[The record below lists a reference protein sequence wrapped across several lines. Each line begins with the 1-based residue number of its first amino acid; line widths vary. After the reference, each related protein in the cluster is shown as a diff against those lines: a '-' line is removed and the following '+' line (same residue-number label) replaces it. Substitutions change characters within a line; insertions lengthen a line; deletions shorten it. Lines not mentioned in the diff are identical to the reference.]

1 MTTVEKQEDVLGGL
15 FEALIGDGF
24 TGYCCGPKD
33 DPHAVIAVYEWPGR
47 LDVIAM
53 PRKGPAAAARLAKP
67 AVRVPA
73 GEPNPLVLNPPTTAL
88 WAWVG
93 PMDMV
98 VWALLDLPHPECPNA
113 PAAEIPTPAALSVP
127 REQQRPMYIR
137 VPDEEKASTRA
148 ARLSQP
154 RPPKIMSKQFFNDLV
169 DEVDSQ
175 SAIGFALNFTEDG
188 KLTFGNFNTQV
199 GRTAITKFTNDF
211 FSWIRSVKHQVD
223 DYWRLG
229 EQLAMTS
236 GSVTFASLN
245 GGTVTMPYASVSHF
259 TPDGTLLTHHRTYL
273 DPSPVV
279 GVTVPD

>member
-1 MTTVEKQEDVLGGL
+1 MTTVEKQEDVVGGL

-24 TGYCCGPKD
+24 TGYYCGPKD
-33 DPHAVIAVYEWPGR
+33 DPHAVIAVYEWPDH
-47 LDVIAM
+47 LDVITM

-67 AVRVPA
+67 AVRVPD

-93 PMDMV
+93 PMDMA

-113 PAAEIPTPAALSVP
+113 PAAEIQTPAALSVP
-127 REQQRPMYIR
+127 REQQRPMHIR

-148 ARLSQP
+148 VRRSQP

-169 DEVDSQ
+169 VEVDSRR
-175 SAIGFALNFTEDG
+175 AIGFALNFTEDG
-188 KLTFGNFNTQV
+188 KLTFGNFKTLV
-199 GRTAITKFTNDF
+199 GRTAITEFTEGF
-211 FSWIRSVKHQVD
+211 FSQIRSVKHQID
-223 DYWRLG
+223 NYWRQG
-229 EQLAMTS
+229 EQLAMVN
-236 GSVTFASLN
+236 GRVTFTRLDGS
-245 GGTVTMPYASVSHF
+245 TVTMPYASVSHF
-259 TPDGTLLTHHRTYL
+259 TPDGTLLTHHRTYF